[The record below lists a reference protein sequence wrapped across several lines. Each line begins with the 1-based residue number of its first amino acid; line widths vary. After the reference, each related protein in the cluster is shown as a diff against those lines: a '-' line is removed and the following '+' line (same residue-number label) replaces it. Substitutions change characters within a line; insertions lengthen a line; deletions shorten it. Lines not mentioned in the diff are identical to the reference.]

1 MIVMEEHSG
10 TEEIRIGSHLYGY
23 LLTIVIAGFAL
34 FMVVV
39 EPNILRQFR
48 FWISVET
55 LNDLLLSWFA
65 VCIITALYLF
75 FTIVLI
81 QLLRRGTNIRYFFWY
96 YAILVVSLLF
106 ATIFYQLAVGPRTT
120 VLIAGLVILITSN
133 VATLFMTAVF
143 FSLHFVNKHNFYPFA
158 IGIMCITTAY
168 TWFYLTFISQLAV
181 K

>member
-1 MIVMEEHSG
+1 MEKHSS

-23 LLTIVIAGFAL
+23 LLTIGIAGFAL
-34 FMVVV
+34 FMVVI

-48 FWISVET
+48 YWISTET

-65 VCIITALYLF
+65 VCVITALYLYF
-75 FTIVLI
+75 AAMLI

-96 YAILVVSLLF
+96 YAILAVSLLF

-120 VLIAGLVILITSN
+120 VLFAGLVILITSN
-133 VATLFMTAVF
+133 VATLFMTAIF
-143 FSLHFVNKHNFYPFA
+143 FSLHFVNKHNFYPFV

-168 TWFYLTFISQLAV
+168 TWFYLTFISKLAV
-181 K
+181 M